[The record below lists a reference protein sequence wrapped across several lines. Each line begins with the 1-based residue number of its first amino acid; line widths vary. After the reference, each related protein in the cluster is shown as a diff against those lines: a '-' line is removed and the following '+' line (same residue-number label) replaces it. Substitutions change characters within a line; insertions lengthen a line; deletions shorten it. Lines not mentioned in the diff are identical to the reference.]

1 MSLEN
6 LSTRVNYYGTHTKA
20 RMETDKLRS
29 LKAALK
35 NSYQRQ
41 TAILQD
47 GREFFCLINPDK
59 LKNGEMFKL
68 PILDDFI
75 DDYDYNV
82 VVIDFVC
89 TRRAA
94 IFGYRDT
101 ADMCHLYGLR
111 A

>member
-1 MSLEN
+1 MERQILHVDVN
-6 LSTRVNYYGTHTKA
+6 HAFLSWLAVY
-20 RMETDKLRS
+20 
-29 LKAALK
+29 
-35 NSYQRQ
+35 
-41 TAILQD
+41 
-47 GREFFCLINPDK
+47 K
-59 LKNGEMFKL
+59 LKNGEVFEL
-68 PILDDFI
+68 PVLDDFI

-101 ADMCHLYGLR
+101 AETCHLSGLG

>member
-1 MSLEN
+1 MVLWRQDSHVDRYVKHSE
-6 LSTRVNYYGTHTKA
+6 
-20 RMETDKLRS
+20 D
-29 LKAALK
+29 LKDCRDYMF
-35 NSYQRQ
+35 SQR
-41 TAILQD
+41 TVPKPFRTYAGVPI
-47 GREFFCLINPDK
+47 ITYK
-59 LKNGEMFKL
+59 LKNGEVFEL

-101 ADMCHLYGLR
+101 TETCHLSGLG